1 MDDNKHQSSQQPI
14 DNAVLRKHLAQDL
27 YNARPLNRFQ
37 GNSVDFVEVRSDKE
51 FVSCTMY
58 SQGRVYLRSAPG
70 SFLIFGNDPTKRL
83 VPERALSFF
92 LGSKKL
98 RS

>member
-51 FVSCTMY
+51 FVSCTM
-58 SQGRVYLRSAPG
+58 
-70 SFLIFGNDPTKRL
+70 
-83 VPERALSFF
+83 
-92 LGSKKL
+92 
-98 RS
+98 